1 MHQAKVD
8 KETNLLRL
16 HFSQHVNAADAK
28 SCAEKVE
35 DLLAEVQ
42 PGFRLLTDLSGLEA
56 MDLQC
61 RPHINRVMDLCDDAG
76 IDMVVRVIPDPRKD
90 IGLNIMSLFH
100 YRRGVRIITCE
111 RLDEALR
118 VLGLNG

>member
-1 MHQAKVD
+1 
-8 KETNLLRL
+8 
-16 HFSQHVNAADAK
+16 
-28 SCAEKVE
+28 
-35 DLLAEVQ
+35 
-42 PGFRLLTDLSGLEA
+42 

-100 YRRGVRIITCE
+100 YRRGLPIVTFE
-111 RLDEALR
+111 SLPEALKI
-118 VLGLNG
+118 LSE